1 MLFEP
6 FYTPKIFLH
15 YRFFLLIYN
24 FKILKET
31 IIKHFELLKIA
42 QHLSQFTFI
51 SRARRIENNTI
62 ELSFS
67 KEHTYFFNMTRGSSF
82 IYKKESVRPMQS
94 FNAPFDNLLHA
105 LVSSSTILAIEVPK
119 NERVLRFTL
128 APKSTYKE
136 QKITLQ
142 FEFTG
147 RHTNAILI
155 DDNGVTIEALRHID
169 ANSSFRVIRPGV
181 ELLDIP
187 PFERTEET
195 FELKEIDNYLT
206 QKWLEFEE
214 KRVEN
219 LKKQK
224 LLTVQKKQEKLQKL
238 LDKLPN
244 IQDLQQE
251 RQKHQNYGNIVL
263 ANLYQIKPY
272 DKTLKTFDFEGKE
285 ITIKL
290 PKNIVPNRMS
300 EYFFNQ
306 AKRAKSKSKNL
317 YIEEE
322 NLRTK
327 RNFYANMYHA
337 IKQAKDSA
345 ELELLV
351 PKKAKVQRKKE
362 KIKECELFWIDDYK
376 VLIGRN
382 SKENQALLK
391 IAKSNDLWM
400 HIKGIPSSHLI
411 IKTDKQNL
419 PQAVIE
425 KAAKLCV
432 DFSLTQ
438 AGDYNVDYCK
448 RRFVKIQEGSN
459 VEYDKYQTIRV
470 RKEGIEIRE

>member
-1 MLFEP
+1 M
-6 FYTPKIFLH
+6 
-15 YRFFLLIYN
+15 
-24 FKILKET
+24 
-31 IIKHFELLKIA
+31 
-42 QHLSQFTFI
+42 S
-51 SRARRIENNTI
+51 
-62 ELSFS
+62 
-67 KEHTYFFNMTRGSSF
+67 RGSSF
-82 IYKKESVRPMQS
+82 IYKKDSTRPLQS
-94 FNAPFDNLLHA
+94 FNAPFDNLLHS
-105 LVSSSTILAIEVPK
+105 LVSSSTVLAIEVP
-119 NERVLRFTL
+119 NNDRIIRFTL
-128 APKSTYKE
+128 APKSAYKE
-136 QKITLQ
+136 QKIVLQ

-155 DDNGVTIEALRHID
+155 DENEVTIEALRHID
-169 ANSSFRVIRPGV
+169 SNSSFRVIRPGV
-181 ELLDIP
+181 ELLAIP
-187 PFERTEET
+187 PFERNEEA
-195 FELKEIDNYLT
+195 FELGDIEKYLS
-206 QKWLEFEE
+206 QKYLDFEA
-214 KRVEN
+214 KRIEN

-224 LLTVQKKQEKLQKL
+224 LFSVKKKQEKLQKL

-244 IQDLQQE
+244 VSDLE
-251 RQKHQNYGNIVL
+251 KETKKYQNYGNLVL
-263 ANLYQIKPY
+263 SNLYQIKAY
-272 DKTLKTFDFEGKE
+272 DKTLKTYDFEGNE
-285 ITIKL
+285 VSIKL

-306 AKRAKSKSKNL
+306 AKRAKSKSKNVH
-317 YIEEE
+317 IEEE

-327 RNFYANMYHA
+327 RDFYRNMHHA
-337 IKQAKDSA
+337 IGQAKDSA

-351 PKKAKVQRKKE
+351 PKKLKSQRKKE
-362 KIKECELFWIDDYK
+362 KVKECELFWIDDYK

-419 PQAVIE
+419 PDAVIE

-438 AGDYNVDYCK
+438 AGDYDVDYCK
-448 RRFVKIQEGSN
+448 RRFVKIQEGSS